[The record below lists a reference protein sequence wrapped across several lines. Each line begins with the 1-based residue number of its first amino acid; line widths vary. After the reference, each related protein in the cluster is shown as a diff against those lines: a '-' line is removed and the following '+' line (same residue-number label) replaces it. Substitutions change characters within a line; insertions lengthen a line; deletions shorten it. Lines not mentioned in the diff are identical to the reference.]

1 MKEADIYL
9 ASRSQRRRRL
19 LEQIGVR
26 YLTLDVEITEIQH
39 TDEVPEEFVQRM
51 ALQKATVGWNALDE
65 TERRPVLGADTIV
78 VVDGHTLM
86 KPVDVPDARRQ
97 LDRLSGRSHEVLS
110 AVAVVNDTRSVR
122 VNASTVW
129 FRHLEPQECAA
140 YCATGE
146 PMDKAGSYAIQGM
159 AATFII
165 RIEGS
170 YSGVMGL
177 PLYETAQLLAQHG
190 IRVLRRAPLLKGT
203 GG

>member
-9 ASRSQRRRRL
+9 ASRSQRRREL
-19 LEQIGVR
+19 LEQVGVR
-26 YLTLDVEITEIQH
+26 YLTLDIETTERQYA
-39 TDEVPEEFVQRM
+39 DESPEAFVRRM
-51 ALQKATVGWNALDE
+51 ALQKATVGWHGLDE

-78 VVDGHTLM
+78 VVDGDTLM

-97 LDRLSGRSHEVLS
+97 LERLSGRSHEVLS
-110 AVAVVNDTRSVR
+110 AVAVVNATPSVR

-129 FRHLEPQECAA
+129 FRRLGSQECAA

-146 PMDKAGSYAIQGM
+146 PMDKAGSYAIQGR
-159 AATFII
+159 AAAFIT

-177 PLYETAQLLAQHG
+177 PLYETAELLAQHG
-190 IRVLRRAPLLKGT
+190 IRVLG
-203 GG
+203 

>member
-19 LEQIGVR
+19 LEQIAVR
-26 YLTLDVEITEIQH
+26 YLTLDVEITESQH

-97 LDRLSGRSHEVLS
+97 LGRLSGRSHEVLS
-110 AVAVVNDTRSVR
+110 AVSVVNDTRSVR

-159 AATFII
+159 AATFVT

-190 IRVLRRAPLLKGT
+190 IRVLR
-203 GG
+203 